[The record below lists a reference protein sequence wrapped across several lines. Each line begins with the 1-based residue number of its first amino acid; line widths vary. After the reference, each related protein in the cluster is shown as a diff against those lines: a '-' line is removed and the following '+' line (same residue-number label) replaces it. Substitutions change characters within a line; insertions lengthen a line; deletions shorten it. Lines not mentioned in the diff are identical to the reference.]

1 METGLCAPAV
11 STRDG
16 KRVCLSIRA
25 IPPNQTVGFLQ
36 ALGERNGDVP
46 GAIRGL
52 AGKPP
57 ATVALQQRTR
67 RIPIVFVGVT
77 DPAAT
82 SRAAR
87 LSAGPCTTLRTIS
100 CDTACAAYQSWFRN
114 RKQRFCGVAAPD
126 HP

>member
-1 METGLCAPAV
+1 
-11 STRDG
+11 
-16 KRVCLSIRA
+16 
-25 IPPNQTVGFLQ
+25 
-36 ALGERNGDVP
+36 VP

-87 LSAGPCTTLRTIS
+87 PPEWERHRAEEANPARQVGKDSSAKFWSGKVDGLRGPAFDRPIGLLIMAACTSNNSICFPLPASKWIVL
-100 CDTACAAYQSWFRN
+100 C
-114 RKQRFCGVAAPD
+114 P
-126 HP
+126 